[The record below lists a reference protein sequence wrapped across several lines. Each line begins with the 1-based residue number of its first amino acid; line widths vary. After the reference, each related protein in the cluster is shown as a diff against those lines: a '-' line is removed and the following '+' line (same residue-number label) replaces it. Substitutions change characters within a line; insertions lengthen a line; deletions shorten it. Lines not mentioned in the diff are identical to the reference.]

1 MTLEEA
7 IELLQSRIHNGM
19 HCPCCGQFAKVY
31 HRSLNCGMAT
41 SLVRMYR
48 RFGLEWQHIPT
59 TIPARSREEGKLA
72 FWELIEEKDEQR
84 PDSGRAGCWRV
95 TEKGEAF
102 IHKGLAVPK
111 YVNIYNGECL
121 GFDGPLITIND
132 VKKFDY
138 AELMSS

>member
-7 IELLQSRIHNGM
+7 IAILRSKIHKGT

-31 HRSLNCGMAT
+31 HRSLNCGMAA
-41 SLVRMYR
+41 SLVLMYR
-48 RFGLEWQHIPT
+48 RSGFEWQHIPT

-72 FWELIEEKDEQR
+72 FWGLIEEKDEER
-84 PDSGRAGCWRV
+84 PDSGRAGWWRV

-102 IHKGLAVPK
+102 INKGLAVPK

-132 VKKFDY
+132 VDKFHL
-138 AELMSS
+138 AEMMSS